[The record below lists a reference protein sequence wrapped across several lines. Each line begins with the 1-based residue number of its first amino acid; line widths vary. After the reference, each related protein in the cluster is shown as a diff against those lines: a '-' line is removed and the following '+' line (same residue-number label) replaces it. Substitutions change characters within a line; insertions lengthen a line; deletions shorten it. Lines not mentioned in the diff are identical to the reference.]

1 MRCVNDDIAKRIG
14 GHSMFIVAAQAVAEQ
29 VTGRVTSGEIVT
41 QIQLGGSGT
50 DSLVRI
56 LHAQPASPVSTGQL
70 RPLWPALAARRPAS
84 VSARR
89 FHFAKRGL
97 DRDMG
102 ARPQSPSGARRSTSR
117 ALRLRRMAGSGSRPL
132 CSRHPT
138 NVMTRLGSCPTYSP
152 LKSGYD
158 RFFGSFGGSA
168 DYFNHGPDAPCR

>member
-1 MRCVNDDIAKRIG
+1 MRRVNDDIAKRIG

-56 LHAQPASPVSTGQL
+56 LHAQPASPV
-70 RPLWPALAARRPAS
+70 
-84 VSARR
+84 
-89 FHFAKRGL
+89 
-97 DRDMG
+97 
-102 ARPQSPSGARRSTSR
+102 
-117 ALRLRRMAGSGSRPL
+117 
-132 CSRHPT
+132 
-138 NVMTRLGSCPTYSP
+138 LGSCPTYSP